1 MINFGLLLLLSL
13 PCIWGFNLWKDF
25 QTLGSGSTVLDL
37 EDFILSNHLL
47 PLGSL
52 VFLLFCTRRY
62 GWGWDSFYQETSLG
76 KGLPYP
82 KCARKYISYI
92 LPVIVLIIF
101 ISGYISFFK

>member
-1 MINFGLLLLLSL
+1 MLYS
-13 PCIWGFNLWKDF
+13 
-25 QTLGSGSTVLDL
+25 TLGSGTTILDL
-37 EDFILSNHLL
+37 EDFILSNHML

-62 GWGWDSFYQETSLG
+62 GWGWENFHREASIG

-82 KCARKYISYI
+82 RFAKNYISYI

-101 ISGYISFFK
+101 IGGYISIFSHPQK